1 MFFNRKRRRRFWAF
15 LSIVMV
21 AGNLAGIMTVYAAG
35 AKMSEKEEKPVSEEA
50 YLGYGY
56 FNGTLAYLLNRKV
69 QKLDEDM
76 ELIYNKHGVF
86 DGYAYI
92 TRTLSM
98 TPETECGLRR
108 QSKGKTPPIL
118 FYSLDNLQITSN
130 DIYTG
135 IGFQNDK
142 LIAQVFGAER
152 PDKKR
157 NMYGFD
163 KRGKVVDITQKDEL
177 NSVFVF
183 EAGTNR
189 PVYEF
194 VGGDY
199 ESFLWV

>member
-1 MFFNRKRRRRFWAF
+1 
-15 LSIVMV
+15 
-21 AGNLAGIMTVYAAG
+21 
-35 AKMSEKEEKPVSEEA
+35 
-50 YLGYGY
+50 
-56 FNGTLAYLLNRKV
+56 
-69 QKLDEDM
+69 
-76 ELIYNKHGVF
+76 
-86 DGYAYI
+86 
-92 TRTLSM
+92 M

-142 LIAQVFGAER
+142 LIDQVFGAER